1 MEDTNKSKIVN
12 NNNIER
18 NNNLSS
24 LNFGHITCDLQ
35 MKNSQE
41 MELSPFYINKITKI
55 SSHIRG
61 FLFRKKYDEYLKTQ
75 LMDYTN
81 EIYFEFIILTKNY
94 KSSKVL
100 NDKKNKKIKEIFKI
114 SWNDFYEKDPTV
126 LIREKLNKIKKYT
139 NGLIFTYKNKNFNQ
153 SDINE
158 CLKNAESCYKG
169 SVDIFTNKKNGYG
182 ELINIDGRQQ
192 IGTFY
197 NDEFCGWNLDVNKNG
212 FIYKGLFNHGV
223 LDGKGIYYNPEIDY
237 EYKGDFKNMKREGNG
252 TELFDG
258 NEYIGEFRD
267 DKKNGQGIMK
277 IKNNDLYRGNFTN
290 DKYNGMGCYIWSNK
304 KKEYNGNFVDGK
316 MHGNGTL
323 KWGEN
328 KYYKGNF
335 NNGIKEGKAEFGFIN
350 GYIFFF
356 NFKDDIPCGKGYK
369 QDTNN
374 SLSEVYYNQGKIIDK
389 NMKEIIFSFQ

>member
-1 MEDTNKSKIVN
+1 MEDTNNSKIVN
-12 NNNIER
+12 NNNMER

-24 LNFGHITCDLQ
+24 LNFGHIKCDDFQ
-35 MKNSQE
+35 MKNSKE
-41 MELSPFYINKITKI
+41 MELSPFYINKIIKI
-55 SSHIRG
+55 SSYVKG

-100 NDKKNKKIKEIFKI
+100 NDKKNKKIKEIFKV
-114 SWNDFYEKDPTV
+114 SWNDFYERDPTV
-126 LIREKLNKIKKYT
+126 IINKKIDKIKKYT
-139 NGLIFTYKNKNFNQ
+139 NGLIFTYKNKNFNT

-169 SVDIFTNKKNGYG
+169 SVDIITNKKNGYG
-182 ELINIDGRQQ
+182 ELINIDGTQQ

-197 NDEFCGWNLDVNKNG
+197 NDEFIGWNLCVHKNG
-212 FIYKGLFNHGV
+212 SIYKGLFNHGV
-223 LDGKGIYYNPEIDY
+223 LDGKGIYYYPEIEY
-237 EYKGDFKNMKREGNG
+237 EYKGDFKNMKKEGNG
-252 TELFDG
+252 TEIFGG
-258 NEYIGEFRD
+258 NIYTGEFRD
-267 DKKNGQGIMK
+267 DKKNGQGEMK
-277 IKNNDLYRGNFTN
+277 IKNKDIYRGNFIN
-290 DKYNGMGCYIWSNK
+290 DKYNGIGCYIWSN

-316 MHGNGTL
+316 MQGNGTL

-328 KYYKGNF
+328 MYYKGGF

-350 GYIFFF
+350 GYNFFF

-369 QDTNN
+369 QDTNYN
-374 SLSEVYYNQGKIIDK
+374 LSEVYYNQGKIIDK